1 MELGARPAG
10 SLEKILEEGSV
21 GKVLY
26 DSFDGLPAFV
36 SGRFGNAVL
45 LSSTGTERVRSL
57 SLAQALYHLLIPE
70 AYANQDQKHSDA
82 QMFASMLLLPAAS
95 VMAAIEP
102 RVRNGSIPLS
112 ELVAVAQQLNVPTEA
127 LLLRLHSLHR
137 VSQEQMEA
145 LLASA
150 AVSEI
155 ESNLNRRNARMSS
168 LSDCYLRL
176 AHLAYNKGKIG
187 LAC

>member
-1 MELGARPAG
+1 
-10 SLEKILEEGSV
+10 
-21 GKVLY
+21 
-26 DSFDGLPAFV
+26 
-36 SGRFGNAVL
+36 
-45 LSSTGTERVRSL
+45 
-57 SLAQALYHLLIPE
+57 
-70 AYANQDQKHSDA
+70 
-82 QMFASMLLLPAAS
+82 
-95 VMAAIEP
+95 MAAIEP